1 MNDSQNS
8 INSQTING
16 NVMKIELKKTQM
28 AEKDI
33 SAFEQDPIQ
42 NFSSKSE
49 LKNLISL
56 KKKRSNLGVLKDQS
70 SFNIITEEKE
80 VKELKSRELY
90 EIYMKEYNNLL
101 SSQRLADP

>member
-16 NVMKIELKKTQM
+16 NVMKIELKKTQI

-33 SAFEQDPIQ
+33 SGFEQDPIQ

-70 SFNIITEEKE
+70 SLNIITEEKE